1 MISLTQIST
10 PETINDTIFPLL
22 TFIFGSGVGGVLI
35 KYILEWRKNNR
46 SFDIKMN
53 ELLRQNKFRGK
64 EEIIYVPR
72 TSLENELNDF
82 LKSNKRFCK
91 ISGSAGSGKTRFAL
105 NITCKN
111 RFFSKYFPVYIDKNN
126 GKYFSSD
133 AFRNLDSIQGN
144 RRYVFIFDYVYENR
158 EAIKSLL
165 QLTGQTHKHKYV
177 FIEREYNYWEFN
189 SFFDERDFLI
199 SMESHKMNQDMLS
212 NVFIN
217 SLPYQKRK
225 SKRVQADA
233 SVIIASIIEKIDSE
247 LKRPIFAKI
256 AAELYKNDMKYDFKN
271 IKDSGEIISLYWNNK
286 FSTDR
291 VGVICS
297 KCNINVND
305 AFMMQLEILLR
316 VLLLIATITRNRITI
331 TNRSTIAISIN
342 EKDVY
347 SIITECCDSNFL
359 NVINKLGT
367 EELRQL
373 FGVVLK
379 EHVKINN
386 KRRED
391 KFEIVSELD
400 IVSEWIF
407 LDSTRTGD
415 FWIQNLITF
424 FRIHFK
430 KDFINFLIRGSLD
443 FPNLV
448 EHLQH
453 SASEDMDENEYYAL
467 LILRIHEAYK
477 ADNPALEDTYKEHIL
492 YMLKLANDSFL
503 PKEFTLL
510 QKNTLIEMKKSYND
524 FKNKKELTENLLEFW
539 EN

>member
-10 PETINDTIFPLL
+10 SETINDIIFPLL

-35 KYILEWRKNNR
+35 KYILEWRKKNR

-53 ELLRQNKFRGK
+53 ELSRQNRYRGK

-72 TSLENELNDF
+72 NSLEKELNDF
-82 LKSNKRFCK
+82 LKSDKRICK

-105 NITCKN
+105 NITCEN
-111 RFFSKYFPVYIDKNN
+111 RFFSKYFPVYIDKNS

-133 AFRNLDSIQGN
+133 FFRSLDSIKGH
-144 RRYVFIFDYVYENR
+144 RKYVFIFDYVYDNR
-158 EAIKSLL
+158 KAIKSLL
-165 QLTGQTHKHKYV
+165 KLTEQTHKHKYV
-177 FIEREYNYWEFN
+177 FIEREYDYWEFN
-189 SFFDERDFLI
+189 NFFDGRDFHI
-199 SMESHKMNQDMLS
+199 SMESHKMDQKMLS

-217 SLPYQKRK
+217 SLPYADRNLLK
-225 SKRVQADA
+225 VQADA
-233 SVIIASIIEKIDSE
+233 SEIIASIIKKIDSD

-256 AAELYKNDMKYDFKN
+256 AAEIYSNDIKCNFKK
-271 IKDSGEIISLYWNNK
+271 IKDSGEILSLYWNNK

-291 VGVICS
+291 VGKICS
-297 KCNINVND
+297 KCKIDVND
-305 AFMMQLEILLR
+305 TFMIQLEILLR
-316 VLLLIATITRNRITI
+316 VLLLTATITRNRITI
-331 TNRSTIAISIN
+331 TNRSTILISIN
-342 EKDVY
+342 EKDMHA
-347 SIITECCDSNFL
+347 IITECCDSNFL
-359 NVINKLGT
+359 SVINELST

-407 LDSTRTGD
+407 WDSTKAGD
-415 FWIQNLITF
+415 FWIQKLITF
-424 FRIHFK
+424 FRMHFK
-430 KDFINFLIRGSLD
+430 KDFVNFLIRGSLD
-443 FPNLV
+443 FPDLV

-453 SASEDMDENEYYAL
+453 SISEDINENEYYAL

-477 ADNPALEDTYKEHIL
+477 EDNPSLEDKYKEIIL
-492 YMLKLANDSFL
+492 YMLKLANHSFL
-503 PKEFTLL
+503 PEEFLLL
-510 QKNTLIEMKKSYND
+510 QKNALLEIKKCYID
-524 FKNKKELTENLLEFW
+524 FNQKKELTKNLFDFW
-539 EN
+539 KN